1 MSSFAVSIS
10 VLSLVQA
17 ALVALPVSR
26 PLPAW
31 LDHLRSRWWALLP
44 ALSIVVVVGGIA
56 LWSDSATGLTYLALV
71 AVPPLAA
78 LALALLVRG
87 SRPTLALAVPLL
99 FVLAWAVPEALAGE
113 AAATALSGLACV
125 ALGWLLVNAV
135 AARWLRWGIYAMA
148 AIDACLVAANLLQGP
163 SDVLS
168 AAAPAA
174 DLPALQVANFGTA
187 RMGFGDLFVAALVGC
202 LLAKQPADGT
212 KSAPMTSISSRRQWV
227 GAGLVAVLGLGF
239 DLLFFA
245 VDTLPATVPV
255 AIALAIVT
263 WLTSPGDPGA
273 ASARRGGEERA
284 QL

>member
-1 MSSFAVSIS
+1 MPFAASIAI
-10 VLSLVQA
+10 LSLVQA
-17 ALVALPVSR
+17 GLVVLPAAR

-31 LDHLRSRWWALLP
+31 LDRLRSRWWALLP

-78 LALALLVRG
+78 LALALLIHG
-87 SRPTLALAVPLL
+87 SRPAWALAALPL
-99 FVLAWAVPEALAGE
+99 FVLAWAAPEALAGE

-148 AIDACLVAANLLQGP
+148 ALDAALVAANLLQGP

-174 DLPALQVANFGTA
+174 DLPALQVANFGAA

-202 LLAKQPADGT
+202 LLAQPADGP
-212 KSAPMTSISSRRQWV
+212 KSGTVFRISSRRQWV
-227 GAGLVAVLGLGF
+227 GAGFVAALGLSF
-239 DLLFFA
+239 DLLFFW

-255 AIALAIVT
+255 AVALALV
-263 WLTSPGDPGA
+263 S
-273 ASARRGGEERA
+273 RRQATRP
-284 QL
+284 

>member
-1 MSSFAVSIS
+1 MTFAASIAA
-10 VLSLVQA
+10 LGLVQA
-17 ALVALPVSR
+17 GLVALPVAR

-31 LDHLRSRWWALLP
+31 LESLRGRWWALAP
-44 ALSIVVVVGGIA
+44 ALSIAVVVGGIA

-78 LALALLVRG
+78 LALALLIHG
-87 SRPTLALAVPLL
+87 SRPPWALAALPL
-99 FVLAWAVPEALAGE
+99 FALAWAVPEALAGE

-148 AIDACLVAANLLQGP
+148 ALDAALVAANLLQGP

-168 AAAPAA
+168 AAAPVA
-174 DLPALQVANFGTA
+174 DLPKLQVAEFGAA

-202 LLAKQPADGT
+202 LLAQPADGT
-212 KSAPMTSISSRRQWV
+212 KSGAGVGFSARRQLS
-227 GAGLVAVLGLGF
+227 GAILVAVLALSF

-255 AIALAIVT
+255 AVALAIV
-263 WLTSPGDPGA
+263 SRPG
-273 ASARRGGEERA
+273 SA

>member
-1 MSSFAVSIS
+1 MPFAASIAI
-10 VLSLVQA
+10 LSLAQA
-17 ALVALPVSR
+17 ALVALPVAR

-31 LDHLRSRWWALLP
+31 LESLRGRWWALAP

-56 LWSDSATGLTYLALV
+56 LWSNSATGLTYLALV

-78 LALALLVRG
+78 LALAFLVHG
-87 SRPTLALAVPLL
+87 SRLLLALAVPPL

-113 AAATALSGLACV
+113 AAATVLSGLACV

-148 AIDACLVAANLLQGP
+148 ALDAALVAANLLQGP

-174 DLPALQVANFGTA
+174 DLPVLQVANFGAA

-202 LLAKQPADGT
+202 LLAQPPANDADGPRRRHIG
-212 KSAPMTSISSRRQWV
+212 AFEARRQWV
-227 GAGLVAVLGLGF
+227 GAGLVAVLALGF

-255 AIALAIVT
+255 AVALAIVT
-263 WLTSPGDPGA
+263 RATRGDVRATSGPGA
-273 ASARRGGEERA
+273 ERA